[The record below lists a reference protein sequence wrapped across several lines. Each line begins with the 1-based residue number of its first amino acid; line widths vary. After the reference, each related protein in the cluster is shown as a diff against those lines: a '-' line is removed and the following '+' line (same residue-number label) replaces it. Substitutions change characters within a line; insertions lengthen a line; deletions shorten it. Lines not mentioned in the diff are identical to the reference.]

1 VVPPQVISAVAGF
14 FAVYFVVFGIM
25 MMLLMTFGL
34 DQVTAWSAVAATLNN
49 VGPGL
54 GDVFV
59 SYRDIPD
66 AAKWVC
72 TVAMLAGRL
81 EVFTLLLLFTPDFWR
96 K

>member
-1 VVPPQVISAVAGF
+1 
-14 FAVYFVVFGIM
+14 
-25 MMLLMTFGL
+25 
-34 DQVTAWSAVAATLNN
+34 